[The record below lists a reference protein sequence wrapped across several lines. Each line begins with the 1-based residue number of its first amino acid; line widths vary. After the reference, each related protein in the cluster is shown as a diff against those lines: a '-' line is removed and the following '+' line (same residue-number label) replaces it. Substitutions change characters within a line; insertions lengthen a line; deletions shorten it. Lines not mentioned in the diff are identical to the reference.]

1 MGEQE
6 RVMVMVLFSGF
17 SLILTSVLPLEEASW
32 LRLHGRPSCIC
43 CCSSTVLA

>member
-32 LRLHGRPSCIC
+32 LLHGRPSCIC